1 MSQPPGKGPVRRE
14 RNEPSRRSSW
24 RNLWENVGWGLVIG
38 LPVILVILA
47 ILWRAT
53 NGFSPTSDS
62 NAPAPTAI
70 PTVTAGVY
78 VAPPAAN
85 SAKDRLVY
93 LQSPSLDA
101 PQQVFTSNQDGS
113 NPFQVTNS
121 PQNKAGA
128 AWSPDGKQI
137 VFTADNAGIEL
148 VNFDGTGLHTIAY
161 NGYSPVW
168 SPDGKQIAFIKNLPA
183 PDGKGPDGIGIV
195 RVLFVTKVDAKPGDE
210 RQLASDVLGHNWS
223 PDGKIIAFFSL
234 RNAVMFTV
242 DVASATTTQIKLPE
256 KLGGWYPTWSPDGNS
271 LVFYGNPNP
280 SIMVNALDLAVA
292 AANTTTVDTGI
303 SPTAASTTAVA
314 TSPVT
319 GTTAA
324 GTTAAFG
331 TPTAGAAT
339 SASPGVTVSVGSGT
353 PAPTEAPSVPSQ
365 ASLYMV
371 GKDGSN
377 LKKLQDLEPVGG
389 GGKFRFYY
397 YIANSADVI
406 STLTSRPGYKVGP
419 VWSPDGKS
427 VSALY
432 VGDGD
437 KVGLAVIHPDGSPA
451 TLLVEGQNN
460 LPAGTRLNPAFNAD
474 GTKLFYSFTP
484 PTPAATGATPT
495 PAVTNVLSSQQLKD
509 GRYFDLN
516 AKTEKSIF
524 TVKADTTFLNCC
536 GVNK

>member
-1 MSQPPGKGPVRRE
+1 LSQPPGKGPVRRD
-14 RNEPSRRSSW
+14 RNEPPRRSSW

-53 NGFSPTSDS
+53 NGFTSTSDNS
-62 NAPAPTAI
+62 APAPTAI

-85 SAKDRLVY
+85 SAKNRLVY

-101 PQQVFTSNQDGS
+101 PQQVYTSNLDGS

-121 PQNKAGA
+121 AQNKAGA
-128 AWSPDGKQI
+128 VWSPDGKQI
-137 VFTADNAGIEL
+137 AFTADNAGIEL
-148 VNFDGTGLHTIAY
+148 VNFDGTGLHTVAY

-168 SPDGKQIAFIKNLPA
+168 SPDGKQIAFTKNLPA

-195 RVLFVTKVDAKPGDE
+195 RVLFVTKVDAKPGEE
-210 RQLASDVLGHNWS
+210 RQLASDTLGQNWS
-223 PDGKIIAFFSL
+223 PDGKTIAFFSL

-242 DVASATTTQIKLPE
+242 DVVSGETSQIKLPD

-292 AANTTTVDTGI
+292 AANTTTIDSPLLTATA
-303 SPTAASTTAVA
+303 SASATTAAATPTAASTTVGAGTPTV
-314 TSPVT
+314 
-319 GTTAA
+319 GTTA
-324 GTTAAFG
+324 
-331 TPTAGAAT
+331 
-339 SASPGVTVSVGSGT
+339 SASVGVTVSVGSGT
-353 PAPTEAPSVPSQ
+353 PTPTEAPAVPSQ
-365 ASLYMV
+365 MSLYSIN
-371 GKDGSN
+371 KDGSN
-377 LKKLQDLEPVGG
+377 LKKLQELEPVGG

-397 YIANSADVI
+397 YVANSADVI
-406 STLTSRPGYKVGP
+406 STLTSRPAFKVGP

-432 VGDGD
+432 VSDGD
-437 KVGLAVIHPDGSPA
+437 KVGLAVIHPDGSPS
-451 TLLVEGQNN
+451 TFLVEGQNN
-460 LPAGTRLNPAFNAD
+460 LPAGIRLNPAFSGD
-474 GTKLFYSFTP
+474 STKLFYNFTP
-484 PTPAATGATPT
+484 PNPPANSTTPT
-495 PAVTNVLSSQQLKD
+495 PAVTNVLGSQQLKD

-516 AKTEKSIF
+516 AKAEKSVF
-524 TVKADTTFLNCC
+524 TVKADSTFLNCC